1 VSDTGYTLEEIRAER
16 ERRARATRLQAG
28 ATGQPIT
35 LEAIRRERARR
46 ASQQTQQA
54 PQTQQRPV
62 GAGADVALSALQGA
76 QNIPGIIAGI
86 PGDIGRLW
94 DENIAQPSIRASQD
108 WGAGFGQWLEDR
120 HVNPFHATPE
130 EEAAYRTRNAA
141 LTQRMARTPDAP
153 RVQLPSSADI
163 NAAMA
168 RTTGFQHTP
177 QTEAG
182 RVAETVTEFL
192 PMAFGGEAGL
202 ATRATRVLAPALTSE
217 GAGQLAHQYAPEMEG
232 PARFVGALGGS
243 VGAEYAMQGAGA
255 AMRARTTGAAAAPSQ
270 IPGPVRQT
278 ITALARR
285 NRMTSADV
293 ERELT
298 AAQDNPQGQ
307 VLADVFGDAGVRQT
321 RAIAQAPGETGGLA
335 QQTARDRFQEAP
347 DRIINALNRRLGVGQ
362 SPTEAMAA
370 LSRDYAQASADLY
383 NPIWQNPLTA
393 EQRANLER
401 QTAPLMQTPLMQRA
415 ITRADELFANDV
427 GIGVVDGA
435 PDQNMGR
442 WYHYLKMGLD
452 DAIMSGRRDGSLA
465 ANGLRQATEARRQ
478 LLSAMDANIPN
489 YSEAR
494 ARWAGLAEAE
504 DALEQGATFLNMRP
518 EEIAQSMDEMTPFA
532 RHHARIGLANAI
544 ETKLGLRGSVN
555 GNRNVA
561 EALGS
566 PEMQRRVA
574 AAFETP
580 QQAADFLDE
589 LNTQNRLMRNAGQ
602 WGGGSSTYSNQ
613 THGEELLGH
622 MVDAGGHAATG
633 NLGRAT
639 MRMAQGVQNFITGGA
654 VERANNA
661 RGAALLRR
669 IDGPE
674 AKAFTQEVVRILR
687 AREGSRSATPFRD
700 TFGGQTNA
708 FMGLPPLPRFGKK
721 PPAVEEPTPVGNAA
735 REVGP
740 NGMPIAPAQPFR
752 NSLRYGSED
761 LGEAAAMQ
769 RHGPQSPDAG
779 GAWLRPDVA
788 QGVEQLRQ
796 QGFDT
801 SAPLYHATGRNF
813 EQFDIG
819 HAAPRLT
826 NADVIRGTFRDVA
839 SENTRRALAANVP
852 EPEVLSRGGE
862 EITRRYT
869 VDSPAGPV
877 VVDIEA
883 DSGGASVHWRYQ
895 NPNADNKSLADALR
909 RVTVVMQRDM
919 DAFGESSYQIVGET
933 AAHNRVYQAMAQ
945 SGAFKPGQRYV
956 LQDSE
961 FGTPELRRNDGGI
974 LANSSSEPRPLAIAD
989 ARTPNADANLGAN
1002 GEGPVMYR
1010 GLNRPYAG
1018 AAMGEQT
1025 TRPPW
1030 PEGTFNDASGGNA
1043 NLRGAPELAAAWR
1056 DDDAFRQAFEAIS
1069 NDRSVSK
1076 TDVKAL
1082 LDHFFPHNVWRNGAT
1097 RADLLTTLRQMRN
1110 TDMLRQNRLAAM
1122 SGPLPEYQPHR
1133 GPGYQAPEYPEGRVT
1148 IDGLRREVRLS
1159 DADRALLAEL
1169 EDGAPPSTP
1178 NGSPD
1183 DTLRGLT
1190 PFIAAPAAYAM
1201 LSRKRERDPHHR
1213 RTIH

>member
-1 VSDTGYTLEEIRAER
+1 MADGSNIANILRAIGAYREPDNAPASPRLGGDFLTPAWQAFENGGLPRQMPRQMRSPELRAQDPDPHVSAPALAELQRRMAAAQDTDAHSAYAPPEPVTWKEAGEKLLEFTGLPSV
-16 ERRARATRLQAG
+16 RRAAFHVGNSLINNENEWGDAAWEAG
-28 ATGQPIT
+28 
-35 LEAIRRERARR
+35 
-46 ASQQTQQA
+46 
-54 PQTQQRPV
+54 
-62 GAGADVALSALQGA
+62 
-76 QNIPGIIAGI
+76 
-86 PGDIGRLW
+86 
-94 DENIAQPSIRASQD
+94 
-108 WGAGFGQWLEDR
+108 
-120 HVNPFHATPE
+120 
-130 EEAAYRTRNAA
+130 NAA
-141 LTQRMARTPDAP
+141 LMLAP
-153 RVQLPSSADI
+153 
-163 NAAMA
+163 
-168 RTTGFQHTP
+168 
-177 QTEAG
+177 
-182 RVAETVTEFL
+182 
-192 PMAFGGEAGL
+192 AFE
-202 ATRATRVLAPALTSE
+202 ATRAMTAPA
-217 GAGQLAHQYAPEMEG
+217 A
-232 PARFVGALGGS
+232 
-243 VGAEYAMQGAGA
+243 AEA
-255 AMRARTTGAAAAPSQ
+255 
-270 IPGPVRQT
+270 
-278 ITALARR
+278 
-285 NRMTSADV
+285 
-293 ERELT
+293 
-298 AAQDNPQGQ
+298 
-307 VLADVFGDAGVRQT
+307 
-321 RAIAQAPGETGGLA
+321 
-335 QQTARDRFQEAP
+335 
-347 DRIINALNRRLGVGQ
+347 RLGVM
-362 SPTEAMAA
+362 P
-370 LSRDYAQASADLY
+370 
-383 NPIWQNPLTA
+383 
-393 EQRANLER
+393 
-401 QTAPLMQTPLMQRA
+401 
-415 ITRADELFANDV
+415 
-427 GIGVVDGA
+427 
-435 PDQNMGR
+435 
-442 WYHYLKMGLD
+442 
-452 DAIMSGRRDGSLA
+452 
-465 ANGLRQATEARRQ
+465 
-478 LLSAMDANIPN
+478 
-489 YSEAR
+489 
-494 ARWAGLAEAE
+494 
-504 DALEQGATFLNMRP
+504 
-518 EEIAQSMDEMTPFA
+518 
-532 RHHARIGLANAI
+532 
-544 ETKLGLRGSVN
+544 
-555 GNRNVA
+555 
-561 EALGS
+561 
-566 PEMQRRVA
+566 
-574 AAFETP
+574 
-580 QQAADFLDE
+580 
-589 LNTQNRLMRNAGQ
+589 
-602 WGGGSSTYSNQ
+602 
-613 THGEELLGH
+613 
-622 MVDAGGHAATG
+622 
-633 NLGRAT
+633 
-639 MRMAQGVQNFITGGA
+639 
-654 VERANNA
+654 
-661 RGAALLRR
+661 
-669 IDGPE
+669 PE
-674 AKAFTQEVVRILR
+674 A
-687 AREGSRSATPFRD
+687 P
-700 TFGGQTNA
+700 
-708 FMGLPPLPRFGKK
+708 
-721 PPAVEEPTPVGNAA
+721 PTPPPHY
-735 REVGP
+735 VGP

-1148 IDGLRREVRLS
+1148 IDGLRRELDVSPNADANLATPDVAKDTYKNILGIQEEPARPSMRSKSDPDLAALAPLILS
-1159 DADRALLAEL
+1159 PALIAALQAY
-1169 EDGAPPSTP
+1169 ANP
-1178 NGSPD
+1178 NGQQQ
-1183 DTLRGLT
+1183 
-1190 PFIAAPAAYAM
+1190 
-1201 LSRKRERDPHHR
+1201 
-1213 RTIH
+1213 